1 MSSDKK
7 RKRSSTVLPDIKVTT
22 ALTTDTPPI
31 VATTHGITLPPT
43 LPFTP
48 YSRTITTSTKKARKS
63 EHLLHGSAQRIDYE
77 GRELPED
84 SDYHRYYVGIFDP
97 ATNTVELHVAP
108 KLHFSRTIKAHAERD
123 REIDGKGIVLNNQ
136 DSRAALGRQF
146 GTKKAQKALLSRE
159 MNKID
164 ISDMDKTVTT
174 SIISQVEEN
183 TKDMPTSAQLGTQQ
197 LDLRPIPPANKDA
210 TRPEDV
216 YNLDDIIPKDEWAV
230 LWVRE
235 WEKSAGSSEDVKSS
249 TKSRFVATRVAKL
262 LAATAATGRS
272 GGAALT
278 RSLKLLRYIG
288 YMIEFYL
295 FQAQSRGR
303 LPSMT
308 KAKKALGLDQV
319 LVEGLYKR
327 FAETTTSGEGGEAR
341 WAVSPS
347 LSNKLL
353 YYLAVLCLM
362 ADFWEVDLYELKIDL
377 GMQMREITTAFKE
390 VGCSVKEYSKTQ
402 YLDMKMT
409 KAEATQHKRAVLK
422 IPLEFPSAPR
432 RRAAGGS
439 RR

>member
-7 RKRSSTVLPDIKVTT
+7 RKRSSTVLPDIKITT
-22 ALTTDTPPI
+22 APTTDTPPI
-31 VATTHGITLPPT
+31 VATSHGITLPPT
-43 LPFTP
+43 LPLTP
-48 YSRTITTSTKKARKS
+48 YTRTTTTSTKKSRKS
-63 EHLLHGSAQRIDYE
+63 EHLLHGSTQRIDYE

-97 ATNTVELHVAP
+97 ATNTVELHAAP

-159 MNKID
+159 LNKID
-164 ISDMDKTVTT
+164 ISDMDRSVTT

-216 YNLDDIIPKDEWAV
+216 YNLDDIIPKDEWSV

-235 WEKSAGSSEDVKSS
+235 WEKGAGSNEDVKSS

-262 LAATAATGRS
+262 LAAAAATGRS
-272 GGAALT
+272 GGA
-278 RSLKLLRYIG
+278 
-288 YMIEFYL
+288 E
-295 FQAQSRGR
+295 QGR
-303 LPSMT
+303 LPSMAKT
-308 KAKKALGLDQV
+308 KKALGLDQV
-319 LVEGLYKR
+319 LVEGLYRR
-327 FAETTTSGEGGEAR
+327 FAETTMSGEGGEAR

-377 GMQMREITTAFKE
+377 GMQMREITAAFKE